1 MKIIARREGDSSTNH
16 SNQLFKLDNGQVIT
30 DEEAYDLAKEGKLEG
45 VVASTN
51 KNNKY
56 VRTIPDGDPSNNLDN
71 LPTF

>member
-1 MKIIARREGDSSTNH
+1 MKIIARREGDSSTNY
-16 SNQLFKLDNGQVIT
+16 SNQLFKLDNGQVVT

-56 VRTIPDGDPSNNLDN
+56 IRTIPDGDVSNNLDN